1 MARVLLGG
9 RWVEFGTAKRVGLYS
24 KKNMTDTA
32 ARGMI
37 GAGGD
42 YMLITIIL
50 VALVALALI
59 MIGYNLEVFIYH
71 E

>member
-1 MARVLLGG
+1 MI
-9 RWVEFGTAKRVGLYS
+9 FGTATRVGLYA

-59 MIGYNLEVFIYH
+59 MIGYNLEVLI
-71 E
+71 